1 MARRPSA
8 AKRREWEQRF
18 RRFENAGQ
26 SVSEFCLGEEVS
38 PKSFYRWRQK
48 LGGLPPRKAGRR
60 VGRGTKTIDQA
71 QFQPVV
77 VAAREQDI
85 VGARIRLPNGVE
97 IELGSDARVIEKL
110 FAQLLHTSMG
120 ADAC

>member
-1 MARRPSA
+1 MTAP
-8 AKRREWEQRF
+8 
-18 RRFENAGQ
+18 
-26 SVSEFCLGEEVS
+26 
-38 PKSFYRWRQK
+38 
-48 LGGLPPRKAGRR
+48 
-60 VGRGTKTIDQA
+60 A

-110 FAQLLHTSMG
+110 FAQLLHASVG
-120 ADAC
+120 VDAC

>member
-8 AKRREWEQRF
+8 AKQREWEQRL
-18 RRFENAGQ
+18 RRFEKAGQ

-48 LGGLPPRKAGRR
+48 LGGLPPRKADRH
-60 VGRGTKTIDQA
+60 GRGTKSADQA

-77 VAAREQDI
+77 VTARQQDI

-97 IELGSDARVIEKL
+97 IELGNDALVIEKL
-110 FAQLLHTSMG
+110 FAQLLHTSIG
-120 ADAC
+120 VDAC

>member
-1 MARRPSA
+1 MARRLSA

-48 LGGLPPRKAGRR
+48 LGGVPPRKAGRR
-60 VGRGTKTIDQA
+60 VSRGTKTIDQA

-110 FAQLLHTSMG
+110 FAQLLHASVGVG
-120 ADAC
+120 AC

>member
-18 RRFENAGQ
+18 RRFESAGQ

-48 LGGLPPRKAGRR
+48 LGGVPPRKAGRR
-60 VGRGTKTIDQA
+60 VGRGTKMTAPA

-110 FAQLLHTSMG
+110 FAQLLHASVGVG
-120 ADAC
+120 AC

>member
-1 MARRPSA
+1 M
-8 AKRREWEQRF
+8 
-18 RRFENAGQ
+18 
-26 SVSEFCLGEEVS
+26 SEFCRGEKVS

-60 VGRGTKTIDQA
+60 VGRGTKTIDPA

-97 IELGSDARVIEKL
+97 IELGSDAQVIEKL
-110 FAQLLHTSMG
+110 FAQLLHTRFG
-120 ADAC
+120 VEAC